1 MRATLSALSVVFEH
15 SKDASILFHEIWII
29 NSVAFGSMNAN
40 KSNSIL
46 FYIRASAKTP
56 AA

>member
-1 MRATLSALSVVFEH
+1 MRALLSALSIVFEH
-15 SKDASILFHEIWII
+15 SNDASKLFHENCII

-46 FYIRASAKTP
+46 LYV
-56 AA
+56 